1 MASTKSFF
9 SLLAGLAAGAAIGI
23 LCAPDKG
30 WKTRARV
37 KKAAA
42 NGYEDLK
49 ENLGNLGTKV
59 DEGIRQRGARRA
71 GVRGMTP
78 FTQPAEDLSR
88 KAREYVDLR
97 LDDVKLRTV
106 KGLSITASKLVAF
119 FLIIGVGTSLVLALS
134 FGLIM
139 LIGEIIGSYAWAA
152 IGVAVLLGIVLGILI
167 LRRDHLFKDTFV
179 PLFINLFFNDD
190 DDDEKQE

>member
-30 WKTRARV
+30 WKTRASV

-59 DEGIRQRGARRA
+59 DEKTANA
-71 GVRGMTP
+71 K
-78 FTQPAEDLSR
+78 ASLKDLG
-88 KAREYVDLR
+88 ET
-97 LDDVKLRTV
+97 LRT
-106 KGLSITASKLVAF
+106 KGTEIKEGTRDLLLKQLERLENALKQAEEVAEES
-119 FLIIGVGTSLVLALS
+119 VS
-134 FGLIM
+134 
-139 LIGEIIGSYAWAA
+139 E
-152 IGVAVLLGIVLGILI
+152 
-167 LRRDHLFKDTFV
+167 V
-179 PLFINLFFNDD
+179 P
-190 DDDEKQE
+190 DEQESEA

>member
-59 DEGIRQRGARRA
+59 DEKTANA
-71 GVRGMTP
+71 K
-78 FTQPAEDLSR
+78 ASLKDLG
-88 KAREYVDLR
+88 ET
-97 LDDVKLRTV
+97 LRT
-106 KGLSITASKLVAF
+106 KGTEIKEGTRDLLLKQLERLENALKQAEEVAEES
-119 FLIIGVGTSLVLALS
+119 VS
-134 FGLIM
+134 
-139 LIGEIIGSYAWAA
+139 E
-152 IGVAVLLGIVLGILI
+152 
-167 LRRDHLFKDTFV
+167 V
-179 PLFINLFFNDD
+179 P
-190 DDDEKQE
+190 DEPESEA